1 MFTVGTDE
9 AQILKKFQATGYP
22 ESDDDK
28 SDYFADDE
36 ISPSS
41 SPCHNNVFDSEN
53 EAQSQTSK
61 GMCNI
66 ILICLVDLHF
76 LVNNVWC

>member
-36 ISPSS
+36 ISLCS
-41 SPCHNNVFDSEN
+41 SPCCNNASDSEN
-53 EAQSQTSK
+53 EDHSQISK
-61 GMCNI
+61 SMCS
-66 ILICLVDLHF
+66 ICLVNFFALC
-76 LVNNVWC
+76 VV